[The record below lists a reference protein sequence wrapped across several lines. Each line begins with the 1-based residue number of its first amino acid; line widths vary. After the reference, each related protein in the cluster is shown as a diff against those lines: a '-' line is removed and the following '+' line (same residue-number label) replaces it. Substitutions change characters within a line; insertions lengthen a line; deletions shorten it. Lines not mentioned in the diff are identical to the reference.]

1 MQGMEGKNRLNRNP
15 IGFNIMA
22 YGIVGFMAL
31 MGVLPFWLLVMGSVT
46 DQGYIIREGFSL
58 WPSQFSL
65 DAYRMAF
72 QVPHIILRSY
82 AVSIFITATGTLGT
96 IVFCSMAG
104 YSLSRSDFY
113 YRNYFAFFFY
123 FPALFSGGLIPFFI
137 WMNTIGM
144 VDNILVLILPGMMTF
159 WFIVILRSFFK
170 GLPEEI
176 GESGKID
183 GANEVTICFKLY
195 MPMAVPALATVG
207 LFSALGYWNAWMNAM
222 LFIRDP
228 RLFPLQ
234 FQLHRILNNARV
246 AAQAAQEAG
255 IPSAEVPTFA
265 FQLAMVCIAIG
276 PMFMLF
282 PYIQRYFIKGL
293 TIGAV
298 KG

>member
-1 MQGMEGKNRLNRNP
+1 MEGMQGKNRLDRNP
-15 IGFNIMA
+15 IGFNIIA
-22 YGIVGFMAL
+22 YTIVGFMAI
-31 MGVLPFWLLVMGSVT
+31 MGFLPFWLLVMGSLT
-46 DQGYIIREGFSL
+46 EQAYIIREGFSL

-65 DAYRMAF
+65 AAYRMAF
-72 QVPHIILRSY
+72 RVPEVILRAY
-82 AVSIFITATGTLGT
+82 GVTIFITVVGTTGTL
-96 IVFCSMAG
+96 IFCSMTG
-104 YSLSRSDFY
+104 YALSRQDFH

-137 WMNTIGM
+137 WMMTLGM
-144 VDNILVLILPGMMTF
+144 EDNILILILPGMMSF

-170 GLPEEI
+170 ALPEEI

-183 GANEVTICFKLY
+183 GASELTICFKLY
-195 MPMAVPALATVG
+195 MPMATPALATVG

-222 LFIRDP
+222 LFIRDQ

-234 FQLHRILNNARV
+234 FQLHRILNNAR
-246 AAQAAQEAG
+246 AIPTDGHG
-255 IPSAEVPTFA
+255 IHPRDIPTFA

-276 PMFMLF
+276 PIFLLF
-282 PYIQRYFIKGL
+282 PYIQKYFIKGL